1 MKHFEDQ
8 DVFLN
13 YSVREHSVKTVLCE
27 CQISATRMGARHDK
41 RRSRGNGGKIEW
53 KLSEVNVRAVSRG
66 QNELI
71 GKFKMRVGDMLV

>member
-1 MKHFEDQ
+1 
-8 DVFLN
+8 
-13 YSVREHSVKTVLCE
+13 
-27 CQISATRMGARHDK
+27 MGARHDK

-71 GKFKMRVGDMLV
+71 DKFKMAAGGMICIRE